1 MLFLVGD
8 DDDDDDDDDHDD
20 DDDDDDGDS
29 RYEDSS
35 HDHDDHD
42 HFDNDVVSGCYVA
55 CLSFD
60 YLASHVITCHH
71 VCATGQDTACLCGDK
86 VADGLRSQS

>member
-1 MLFLVGD
+1 MIVKVIIIAMTMLFLVMMI
-8 DDDDDDDDDHDD
+8 
-20 DDDDDDGDS
+20 GDS
-29 RYEDSS
+29 GYDIYDDSS
-35 HDHDDHD
+35 HDHDDRD
-42 HFDNDVVSGCYVA
+42 HFDDDVVSGCYVA

-60 YLASHVITCHH
+60 YLASHVITCNH

>member
-1 MLFLVGD
+1 MIVFGD
-8 DDDDDDDDDHDD
+8 DD

-29 RYEDSS
+29 DYDDSS

-42 HFDNDVVSGCYVA
+42 NFDVDVVSGCYVA